1 MHKIKILSCGL
12 LSLAFGSLSYAS
24 EGVPLVSSLEAAT
37 EEVSQ
42 SRSPVSTQAK
52 DLQRQVPLVAF
63 PDIAPEK
70 LQKQRSPTSTP
81 TKDLQTQV
89 PLSPLQQA
97 PTQLHN
103 LETANQ
109 LRQGAVQL
117 EGGFLQV
124 LPTDNS
130 ISGTGLQTYQ
140 LAINW
145 GITDNFQIG
154 FTGDIFDDYL
164 KYPVRSQ
171 RTDFTTVSYGTKLK
185 YQLINQN
192 RWAVGVAGTFQ
203 LLHISANAGV
213 FNNSPNKQFF
223 VVTPVGALQLPITYK
238 ASPNLQ
244 IHFTPGV
251 VFFPEKVAG
260 GDFFG
265 TFFNIGT
272 GFSWQTSKR
281 VNLFA
286 NIQTPLGP
294 GGNTFIAKDRS
305 ITRKLL
311 WTVGIDYAFNPKM
324 SAEVYA
330 TNSYGTTPTTGLLS
344 FIPDGDDLLLGVRFK
359 HVIDFGQGY
368 AANFGNTPSIPL
380 SYRERTL
387 VFDGLTLSSANT
399 LPSGKFQ
406 LRGGLGTHGS
416 SSFALAYGLTDDSQ
430 LELSVDQFASSDR
443 FSEQDISGPGVKIG
457 GAMKLKFFDQAR
469 GDLLTLSAKIAG
481 ISETTLQSSGLN
493 GTLYVELPIAYQL
506 SSQTAIS
513 INPKGA
519 FFGDTRRIGVG
530 IGINQAIGD
539 QLQLIGEFTPVL
551 DGKRSV
557 WSTGLRFLPIS
568 GFGLDI
574 FASNATGQSGLGT
587 LNAEPDGTNFGFSI
601 NWGI

>member
-1 MHKIKILSCGL
+1 MHKIKIFSFCL
-12 LSLAFGSLSYAS
+12 LSLTFGSLSYAS
-24 EGVPLVSSLEAAT
+24 EGAYSVSSLETVT
-37 EEVSQ
+37 EEVPQ
-42 SRSPVSTQAK
+42 PRSPVSTQAK
-52 DLQRQVPLVAF
+52 DLQTEAPLVAF
-63 PDIAPEK
+63 PDIPPEK
-70 LQKQRSPTSTP
+70 LQKLRSPDSTSTQDSP
-81 TKDLQTQV
+81 TQV
-89 PLSPLQQA
+89 QLSPLQLP

-109 LRQGAVQL
+109 LRQGAVQI

-130 ISGTGLQTYQ
+130 VSGTGLQTYH
-140 LAINW
+140 LNIDW

-164 KYPVRSQ
+164 KCPVRSEC
-171 RTDFTTVSYGTKLK
+171 TIFTTVSYGTKLK
-185 YQLINQN
+185 YQILNQN
-192 RWAVGVAGTFQ
+192 HWAVGVAGTFQ
-203 LLHISANAGV
+203 LLHISANTGV

-223 VVTPVGALQLPITYK
+223 VVQPVGALQLPITYK

-244 IHFTPGV
+244 LHFTPGV

-272 GFSWQTSKR
+272 GFNWQTSKR

-324 SAEVYA
+324 AAEVYA
-330 TNSYGTTPTTGLLS
+330 TNSYGTTPTTGLLG

-368 AANFGNTPSIPL
+368 AANFSNIPQTSL
-380 SYRERTL
+380 SYRNRTL
-387 VFDGLTLSSANT
+387 LFDGLTLATANT

-430 LELSVDQFASSDR
+430 LELIVDQFASSDR
-443 FSEQDISGPGVKIG
+443 FSEQEIPGTGVKIG
-457 GAMKLKFFDQAR
+457 GAMKLKFFDQTR
-469 GDLLTLSAKIAG
+469 GDGLTLSAKLAG
-481 ISETTLQSSGLN
+481 ISETTLQQGGLN

-506 SSQTAIS
+506 STQTAIS

-530 IGINQAIGD
+530 IGINQAFGD
-539 QLQLIGEFTPVL
+539 QLQLIGEYTPVL
-551 DGKRSV
+551 DGKRSI
-557 WSTGLRFLPIS
+557 WSTGLRFLPSS

-574 FASNATGQSGLGT
+574 FAGNAIGQTGLGT
-587 LNAEPDGTNFGFSI
+587 LTAEPEGTNFGFSI